1 MVVFR
6 KALAKYSQSSSQY
19 ATNILC
25 LKIRSMAWP
34 ESRFLLIILRCL
46 HYFYAELRF
55 RTYTGLSAIYY
66 HRRPMSKQNTIK
78 PESFGE
84 VTMALRIAGF
94 KILLVFSLLILAV
107 IAFTQPK
114 NVYVASFF
122 SLSWCAIAA
131 AGVTLRHCR
140 EVLAKLWALLTIP
153 VAPYLVI
160 SNGLMPATLVPI
172 ATILPILLLSNGWR
186 ISAMVVLASCTF
198 LVPLYDG
205 NYDKGLWLRLCVTN
219 LIVSLL
225 IYALAS
231 QLEKA
236 IIESKKKT
244 LELNR
249 ALESEKQ
256 ASAAQSQFLAT
267 MSHEIRTPL
276 NGILGLTDVLLSHK
290 ITESARP
297 NLEKIQR
304 SGLSL
309 NRILND
315 ILDLSKLNAGKLA
328 LEIMPFDLKATSK
341 DCVAFY
347 AQLAQ
352 NKGISL
358 RINVDKTLNTW
369 VVGDATRLSQV
380 LNNLISNAIKFT
392 QQGSV
397 TLVLEKRE
405 TSPTHQF
412 VRFTVTDTGE
422 GIDLVDQ
429 TRVFDA
435 FTQANS
441 SINRVHGGTG
451 LGLQIVKSLVEAMGG
466 AVYLK
471 SAVGEGSEF
480 YFELPFEIADS
491 ANDVQEKDKT
501 PLFSNL
507 TVLVAEDNDI
517 NQVVAKSL
525 LEDTGLKVTIANNGN
540 EAVEIAQKQH
550 FDLILMDLHMPE
562 MNGSEAALALRQANI
577 TIPIIAFTA
586 AVVVEEIDKALASGM
601 NGYLTKPVN
610 KIELYAMLTKYLGR
624 ETPKKGPVL
633 PKENIQSNV
642 DAGS

>member
-1 MVVFR
+1 MP
-6 KALAKYSQSSSQY
+6 KQY
-19 ATNILC
+19 ITE
-25 LKIRSMAWP
+25 P
-34 ESRFLLIILRCL
+34 ESL
-46 HYFYAELRF
+46 
-55 RTYTGLSAIYY
+55 
-66 HRRPMSKQNTIK
+66 
-78 PESFGE
+78 GE
-84 VTMALRIAGF
+84 ITTALRSAGF
-94 KILLVFSLLILAV
+94 KILLVFSLLILVVIV
-107 IAFTQPK
+107 IAQPQ

-122 SLSWCAIAA
+122 GLSWCAISI
-131 AGVTLRHCR
+131 AGISLPTYR
-140 EVLAKLWALLTIP
+140 EWLAKLWAVLTIP

-160 SNGLMPATLVPI
+160 SNGLLPATLVPI
-172 ATILPILLLSNGWR
+172 ATIFPILLLSNGWR
-186 ISAMVVLASCTF
+186 VSAMVVLASCTF
-198 LVPLYDG
+198 LVPFYDG
-205 NYDKGLWLRLCVTN
+205 DYDEGLWLRLCVTN
-219 LIVSLL
+219 LVVSLL

-236 IIESKKKT
+236 LVESKEKT
-244 LELNR
+244 RELNR

-256 ASAAQSQFLAT
+256 ASAAQSRFLAT

-276 NGILGLTDVLLSHK
+276 NGILGLTDVVLSHE
-290 ITESARP
+290 ISENARP

-328 LEIMPFDLKATSK
+328 LETISFDLKTTAK

-347 AQLAQ
+347 AQLAK

-358 RINVDKTLNTW
+358 RINVDKTLNTS

-380 LNNLISNAIKFT
+380 LNNLVSNAIKFT
-392 QQGSV
+392 HQGSV
-397 TLVLEKRE
+397 TLTLDKGE
-405 TSPTHQF
+405 TSSTHQI
-412 VRFTVTDTGE
+412 VRFSVKDTGE
-422 GIDLVDQ
+422 GIDASEQ
-429 TRVFDA
+429 ERVFEA

-466 AVYLK
+466 AVSLK

-480 YFELPFEIADS
+480 YFELPFEVADKVVS
-491 ANDVQEKDKT
+491 TRETNMA
-501 PLFSNL
+501 PSFSNL

-525 LEDTGLKVTIANNGN
+525 LEDTGLNVVLANTGK
-540 EAVEIAQKQH
+540 EAVELAQSQP

-586 AVVVEEIDKALASGM
+586 AVVVEEINKALASGM

-610 KIELYAMLTKYLGR
+610 KTELHAMLTKYLHPDMPTDNSQIAKAVHT
-624 ETPKKGPVL
+624 E
-633 PKENIQSNV
+633 
-642 DAGS
+642 

>member
-1 MVVFR
+1 M
-6 KALAKYSQSSSQY
+6 SQQY
-19 ATNILC
+19 TTA
-25 LKIRSMAWP
+25 
-34 ESRFLLIILRCL
+34 
-46 HYFYAELRF
+46 
-55 RTYTGLSAIYY
+55 
-66 HRRPMSKQNTIK
+66 

-84 VTMALRIAGF
+84 VTATLRSAGF
-94 KILLVFSLLILAV
+94 KILLAFSLLILVV
-107 IAFTQPK
+107 IAIKQPD
-114 NVYVASFF
+114 NIYVASFF
-122 SLSWCAIAA
+122 GLSWCVISAV
-131 AGVTLRHCR
+131 GLTFPKKQEL
-140 EVLAKLWALLTIP
+140 LAKLWALLTIP

-160 SNGLMPATLVPI
+160 SNGLMPAALAPI
-172 ATILPILLLSNGWR
+172 ATIFPILLLSNSWR
-186 ISAMVVLASCTF
+186 GVAMVVLASCTF
-198 LVPLYDG
+198 LVPF
-205 NYDKGLWLRLCVTN
+205 YDKPYDEGLWLRLCLTN
-219 LIVSLL
+219 VIVSLI
-225 IYALAS
+225 IYVLAS

-236 IIESKKKT
+236 LVESKKKT

-256 ASAAQSQFLAT
+256 ASAAQSGFLAT

-276 NGILGLTDVLLSHK
+276 NGILGLTDVVLSHD
-290 ITESARP
+290 ISESARP

-328 LEIMPFDLKATSK
+328 LEIIPFDLKSTAK

-358 RINVDKTLNTW
+358 RIEVDKTLNTC

-380 LNNLISNAIKFT
+380 LNNLVSNAIKFT
-392 QQGSV
+392 HQGSV
-397 TLVLEKRE
+397 TLGLSKGEASK
-405 TSPTHQF
+405 THQF
-412 VRFTVTDTGE
+412 VRFSVKDTGD
-422 GIDLVDQ
+422 GIDASEQ
-429 TRVFDA
+429 ERVFDA

-441 SINRVHGGTG
+441 SINRMHGGTG

-466 AVYLK
+466 TVYLK
-471 SAVGEGSEF
+471 SAVGQGSEF

-491 ANDVQEKDKT
+491 VIGAKEQEST
-501 PLFSNL
+501 PSFPNL

-525 LEDTGLKVTIANNGN
+525 LEDTGLRVALANNGN
-540 EAVEIAQKQH
+540 EAVEIALKQH

-562 MNGSEAALALRQANI
+562 MNGSEAALALRKANI

-586 AVVVEEIDKALASGM
+586 AVVAEEIDKALASGM

-610 KIELYAMLTKYLGR
+610 KTELHAVLTKYLGG
-624 ETPKKGPVL
+624 EMSTESSCIAKG
-633 PKENIQSNV
+633 EYTE
-642 DAGS
+642 

>member
-1 MVVFR
+1 M
-6 KALAKYSQSSSQY
+6 SQQY
-19 ATNILC
+19 TTA
-25 LKIRSMAWP
+25 
-34 ESRFLLIILRCL
+34 
-46 HYFYAELRF
+46 
-55 RTYTGLSAIYY
+55 
-66 HRRPMSKQNTIK
+66 

-84 VTMALRIAGF
+84 VTATLRSAGF
-94 KILLVFSLLILAV
+94 KILLAFSLLILVV
-107 IAFTQPK
+107 IAIKQPD
-114 NVYVASFF
+114 NIYVASFF
-122 SLSWCAIAA
+122 GLSWCVISAV
-131 AGVTLRHCR
+131 GLTFPKKQEL
-140 EVLAKLWALLTIP
+140 LAKLWALLTIP

-160 SNGLMPATLVPI
+160 SNGLMPAALAPI
-172 ATILPILLLSNGWR
+172 ATIFPILLLSNSWR
-186 ISAMVVLASCTF
+186 GVAMVVLASCTF
-198 LVPLYDG
+198 LVPF
-205 NYDKGLWLRLCVTN
+205 YDKPYDEGLWLRLCLTN
-219 LIVSLL
+219 VIVSLI
-225 IYALAS
+225 IYVLAS

-236 IIESKKKT
+236 LVESKKKT

-256 ASAAQSQFLAT
+256 ASAAQSRFLAT

-276 NGILGLTDVLLSHK
+276 NGILGLTDVVLSHD
-290 ITESARP
+290 ISESARP

-328 LEIMPFDLKATSK
+328 LENIPFNLKSTAK

-358 RINVDKTLNTW
+358 RIEVDKTLNTC

-380 LNNLISNAIKFT
+380 LNNLVSNAIKFT
-392 QQGSV
+392 HQGSV
-397 TLVLEKRE
+397 TLGLSKGEASK
-405 TSPTHQF
+405 THQF
-412 VRFTVTDTGE
+412 VRFSVKDTGD
-422 GIDLVDQ
+422 GIDASEQ
-429 TRVFDA
+429 ERVFDA

-441 SINRVHGGTG
+441 SINRMHGGTG

-466 AVYLK
+466 TVYLK
-471 SAVGEGSEF
+471 SAVGLGSEF
-480 YFELPFEIADS
+480 YFELPFEITDTVIG
-491 ANDVQEKDKT
+491 DKEQEST
-501 PLFSNL
+501 PSFSNL

-525 LEDTGLKVTIANNGN
+525 LEDTGLKVALANNGK
-540 EAVEIAQKQH
+540 EAVEVALKQH

-562 MNGSEAALALRQANI
+562 MNGSEAVLALRKANI

-610 KIELYAMLTKYLGR
+610 KTELHALLTKYLGG
-624 ETPKKGPVL
+624 EMSTESSCIAKG
-633 PKENIQSNV
+633 EYTE
-642 DAGS
+642 